1 MPTRRRVLA
10 TVGVAV
16 ATAGCSQTGN
26 SGSDG
31 LNTASSEATQLGEI
45 QLQNDHDS
53 DHELQLAVEVDDSVV
68 HLDTYTLTE
77 GNSIQ
82 VAAEWMD
89 SAGDY
94 QVHARLDEGGIQTI
108 EIAEQSTECTRIL
121 IRIGTDGALSIWNG
135 SCSTAATD
143 DPPN

>member
-1 MPTRRRVLA
+1 MLSRRRVLA

-16 ATAGCSQTGN
+16 ATAGCSQTSD
-26 SGSDG
+26 SGSEG
-31 LNTASSEATQLGEI
+31 LNAASAETTQLGEI
-45 QLQNDHDS
+45 QLQNDHDR

-82 VAAEWMD
+82 IADEWMD

-94 QVHARLDEGGIQTI
+94 QVHARLDEGEIQTI
-108 EIAEQSTECTRIL
+108 GLTEQSTECTRIL
-121 IRIGTDGALSIWNG
+121 IRIGTDGTLSIWNG
-135 SCSTAATD
+135 SCATTATD
-143 DPPN
+143 ESN